1 MIGEAWD
8 RLRTAKYYTKLD
20 IKDAYHNVRIKEG
33 DEWKTTFT
41 TKYGTY
47 EYLVMP
53 FGLTNAPA
61 AFQRWITRTLQS
73 YIDICCI
80 VYLDDV
86 LIYSDSLE
94 QHQKDV
100 AAIIRAIRKQ
110 GMKLKPSKCEFH
122 QRETEYLGF
131 IINNEGVKV
140 DPIKTAAIW
149 DWKPPTN
156 KKGIQEFMG
165 FCNFYRRFIEG
176 FSRRAKPLYDRT
188 KKDVKWEWGD
198 KEQAACDELRQKL
211 CSTPV
216 LTYFKPGRPLLV
228 KTDASKYVC
237 SGIFSQHDEDGKWRP
252 IVYRSKTMAPAECNY
267 DVHYNE
273 LLAIVQALKEWR
285 RYLRGSGQ
293 HFKVLTDYKNLI
305 RFTTTKELTDRQIRW
320 SEVLSGFDCKIE
332 FRPGKEGGKP
342 DALTRRKADMPQE
355 GDERLTQKER
365 ILLPKEKYFDTSI
378 QQMETINFKT
388 DDEEEISNE
397 SAKDN
402 EIQRIKKALDEGKK
416 EMKGVALG
424 LCQLK
429 DGYLWHQGKI
439 WIPNNEGIRT
449 NLIRRHHDI
458 PQAGHG
464 GTAKTTELLQ
474 RKYYWPRMRETIKQ
488 YVKNCDICQ
497 RTKLVRPAP
506 YGLMKPNEAPDRP
519 WKSISMDFI
528 TDLPLSEGSDAV
540 LIVIDR
546 LTKMAHFIPST
557 KDMNARLFQET
568 FMREIFRLHGLPRD
582 IITDRGSIFTSDLW
596 KETTKKL
603 GIARRLSTAFHP
615 QTDGQTEWTNST
627 LEQYLR
633 AYVNYEQGDWKEL
646 LPMAEFAYN
655 NGYQESTK
663 HTPFF
668 ANYGTN
674 PEYQAIG
681 HVIQGRTTSPEDMSQ
696 LHDTLQTEMTEA

>member
-1 MIGEAWD
+1 LD

-47 EYLVMP
+47 KYLVMP

-61 AFQRWITRTLQS
+61 AFQRWINRTLQS

-100 AAIIRAIRKQ
+100 AAIVRAIRKQ
-110 GMKLKPSKCEFH
+110 GMKLKRSKCEFH

-140 DPIKTAAIW
+140 DPIKTVAIW

-156 KKGIQEFMG
+156 KKGIQEFIG

-176 FSRRAKPLYDRT
+176 FSRTAKPLYDRT

-198 KEQAACDELRQKL
+198 KEQAAFDELRQKL

-228 KTDASKYVC
+228 ETDASKYVC
-237 SGIFSQHDEDGKWRP
+237 SGILFQHDEDGKWRP
-252 IVYRSKTMAPAECNY
+252 IAYRSKMMAPAECNY
-267 DVHYNE
+267 DVHDKE
-273 LLAIVQALKEWR
+273 LLAIVQAIKEWR

-293 HFKVLTDYKNLI
+293 HFKVLTDHKNLI
-305 RFTTTKELTDRQIRW
+305 RFTTTKKLTDRQIRW
-320 SEVLSGFDCKIE
+320 SEVLSGFDFKIE
-332 FRPGKEGGKP
+332 FGPGKEGGEP

-378 QQMETINFKT
+378 QEMETINFKT

-397 SAKDN
+397 TAKDD
-402 EIQRIKKALDEGKK
+402 EIQTIKEALDKGNK

-424 LCQLK
+424 LCQWK

-449 NLIRRHHDI
+449 NLIRQHHDI

-474 RKYYWPRMRETIKQ
+474 RKYYWLRMRETIKQ

-497 RTKLVRPAP
+497 RTKVVRHAP
-506 YGLMKPNEAPDRP
+506 YGLMKPNESPDRP

-546 LTKMAHFIPST
+546 LTKMAHFIPSA
-557 KDMNARLFQET
+557 KDMNARQFQET

-596 KETTKKL
+596 KETTKRL
-603 GIARRLSTAFHP
+603 GIERRLSTAFHQ
-615 QTDGQTEWTNST
+615 QTDGQTERTNST
-627 LEQYLR
+627 LEQYL
-633 AYVNYEQGDWKEL
+633 
-646 LPMAEFAYN
+646 
-655 NGYQESTK
+655 
-663 HTPFF
+663 
-668 ANYGTN
+668 
-674 PEYQAIG
+674 
-681 HVIQGRTTSPEDMSQ
+681 
-696 LHDTLQTEMTEA
+696 